1 MSSFIPNNENN
12 KDEDVD
18 VGVGIENDGSDNYDK
33 NANNGDTDNIN
44 IFENWDSDLL
54 NIKSN
59 LLRGIYAIGFE
70 TPSPIQKEAIIP
82 ITKKRDIMAQAQS
95 GTGKTGAF
103 CIGSLQIVDE
113 SLAKPQILMI
123 SPTRELALQTYE
135 VLEKLGNFMKIK
147 IHMLVGGTSIT
158 DDTQVLEN
166 DGPQFIV
173 GTPGRIHDMIRR
185 NILKTNN
192 IKLLIL
198 DEADEML
205 SIGFKDQVYN
215 IFQNL
220 NNEIQVGLFSA
231 TIPDELNA
239 LTEKFMRDPVKILV
253 KSDMLTLE
261 GISQYY
267 VAIEDDEQKYS
278 TLKDLFS
285 IISVSQC
292 IIYCN
297 SIKRVQE
304 LYNAMIEDNFPVCC
318 IHSNMD
324 KGERTNSY
332 NDFKSGKHRVLI
344 SSNVTAR
351 GIDIQQVSTVINFDV
366 PKCART
372 YLHRIG
378 RSGRWGRKGVGI
390 NFVTKFD
397 IQKMQNIEQYY
408 STQIEELPTN
418 FQDNY

>member
-18 VGVGIENDGSDNYDK
+18 VGVGIGNDGSDNYYK
-33 NANNGDTDNIN
+33 NTNNGDTDNIN

-123 SPTRELALQTYE
+123 SPTRQLALQTYE
-135 VLEKLGNFMKIK
+135 VLEKLGNFMEIK

-267 VAIEDDEQKYS
+267 VAMEDDEQKYS